1 MLNTTIFN
9 TDILV
14 DIMTDSLQYDKPLTN
29 GRGPWWLI
37 TRTNRV
43 SLVALIRWET
53 AEWKTWTLS
62 GIRSRLEFHNLLLCR
77 VLEKI
82 TMLQQPDTGIQWCD
96 EPEHSAADYI
106 ISFCNFLS
114 KRSTQNVI
122 LQKTQK
128 QWKHCELCW
137 KWEWD
142 HNSAKCNTNLLS
154 AAAKI

>member
-1 MLNTTIFN
+1 MLNTTVFN

-29 GRGPWWLI
+29 GRGPWRLI

-62 GIRSRLEFHNLLLCR
+62 GIRSWLDFHNLLCR

-82 TMLQQPDTGIQWCD
+82 TMLQQPDTDIQWCGK
-96 EPEHSAADYI
+96 PEHSAADYI
-106 ISFCNFLS
+106 ISFCN
-114 KRSTQNVI
+114 
-122 LQKTQK
+122 
-128 QWKHCELCW
+128 WKLCELCW

-142 HNSAKCNTNLLS
+142 HNSAKFNTNPLS
-154 AAAKI
+154 TVAKI